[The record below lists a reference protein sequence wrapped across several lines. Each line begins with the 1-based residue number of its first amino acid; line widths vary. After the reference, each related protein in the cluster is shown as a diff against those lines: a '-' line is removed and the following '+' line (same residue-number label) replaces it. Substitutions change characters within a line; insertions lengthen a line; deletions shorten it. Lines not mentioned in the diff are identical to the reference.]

1 MSKVGWVLA
10 LAFLAFVIVGLA
22 LGDAGEI
29 GFNGR
34 ML

>member
-1 MSKVGWVLA
+1 MSKIVWILVLGSLA
-10 LAFLAFVIVGLA
+10 LLIIGLA

>member
-1 MSKVGWVLA
+1 MSKIGWVLA
-10 LAFLAFVIVGLA
+10 LAFLALAIVGLA
-22 LGDAGEI
+22 LGDVGEI